1 MRTRNDQFPQP
12 EHAEPV
18 VVLRASTRIVSVL
31 TSTDTTD
38 TSAID
43 GNSNSSSRPVAVS
56 VSVRPLSVPAGRIA
70 GMSPLLLTDIERA
83 VRSSWSAE
91 TSTPEFRS
99 RWTEDNPARDQ
110 CGVTAM
116 VLNDL
121 LGGELIRGEVHV
133 NGERVDYHW
142 WNRLG
147 MGIEIDLTREQFGP
161 EEIVT
166 GGLMIPRPPM
176 TEWRRLRQEYELLRD
191 RVLEKLNRQ

>member
-1 MRTRNDQFPQP
+1 MT
-12 EHAEPV
+12 
-18 VVLRASTRIVSVL
+18 
-31 TSTDTTD
+31 
-38 TSAID
+38 
-43 GNSNSSSRPVAVS
+43 
-56 VSVRPLSVPAGRIA
+56 
-70 GMSPLLLTDIERA
+70 PLLLADIERA

-91 TSTPEFRS
+91 TCTPEFRS
-99 RWTEDNPARDQ
+99 RWSKENPARDQ

-147 MGIEIDLTREQFGP
+147 MGLEIDLTREQFGP

-166 GGLMIPRPPM
+166 EGMVIPRPPV

-191 RVLEKLNRQ
+191 RVLEKLDRQHPAAPAAGYRRPA